1 MGEAVAV
8 RATWAALPEPVE
20 ILLGAVDTLAH
31 PVTGS
36 PMYQRRDVRTPE
48 AMPAYVRFAPSE
60 TVTAPTAYLISG
72 EVADEVAPLLDAHGV
87 QYRPG
92 RFPEGRHQRFR
103 VDSVRTAARAF
114 QDVRMQEVFGAW
126 EDASAGASEAGLLVP
141 VDQPLGRLVVM
152 LLEPRSDDGLVA
164 WGVLADALAADRV
177 PIQRIPAR

>member
-1 MGEAVAV
+1 M
-8 RATWAALPEPVE
+8 RARWTN
-20 ILLGAVDTLAH
+20 
-31 PVTGS
+31 
-36 PMYQRRDVRTPE
+36 
-48 AMPAYVRFAPSE
+48 
-60 TVTAPTAYLISG
+60 
-72 EVADEVAPLLDAHGV
+72 
-87 QYRPG
+87 
-92 RFPEGRHQRFR
+92 
-103 VDSVRTAARAF
+103 RTAARAF